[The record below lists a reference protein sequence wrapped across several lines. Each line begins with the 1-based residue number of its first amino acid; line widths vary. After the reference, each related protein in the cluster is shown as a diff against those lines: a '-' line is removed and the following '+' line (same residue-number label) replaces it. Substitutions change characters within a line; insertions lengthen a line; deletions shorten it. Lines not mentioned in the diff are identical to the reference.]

1 MGRVVLVT
9 GVSMDLGRR
18 MARQLTALPDVD
30 HVVGVDV
37 LPPRGDI
44 GTVSFVRADI
54 RNPVIAKVIAREN
67 VDTDDAVHGRVGR
80 ERAR

>member
-37 LPPRGDI
+37 LPHVATSAPSPSSGPTSATR
-44 GTVSFVRADI
+44 
-54 RNPVIAKVIAREN
+54 
-67 VDTDDAVHGRVGR
+67 
-80 ERAR
+80 